1 MPRRSRRGCTLNVT
15 RSFADSH
22 PIVLTHGQFHMDD
35 VVPITRA
42 PSTDWPMFRRCSAG
56 SSYVELSVA
65 PPLRLA

>member
-1 MPRRSRRGCTLNVT
+1 
-15 RSFADSH
+15 
-22 PIVLTHGQFHMDD
+22 MDD